1 MNFWWVNHKQ
11 TREHEVR
18 GGYLW
23 SPFRNSDGR
32 FNQTYE
38 NMRFAQ
44 PGDVVFSFAHGQI
57 GAIGRVTESA
67 TVGPKPSEFGVVGD
81 NWSNEGWLVGV
92 DFTAPPRSLRTQ
104 QHAASLAP
112 LLPSIHSPI
121 RSDGKGNQGCYL
133 AGISN
138 ALGLLLLEF
147 LGVEEFEPILV
158 ADVEPNAQIL
168 ADLDELARDSAL
180 KETVRIQLSRARVGQ
195 GFFRREVLL
204 RNGRCKVTG
213 VEEKKLLI
221 ASHIKPWREAS
232 NSERLDGDNGLAL
245 SPHVDA
251 LFDEHLMSFEDDGR
265 ILIHSSL
272 PRDVLERWAI
282 DPSKS
287 VDRFRPGQLRFLE
300 SHRQHFAKKAA

>member
-18 GGYLW
+18 GGYMW
-23 SPFRNSDGR
+23 SPFRNADNR

-44 PGDVVFSFAHGQI
+44 LGDVVFSFANGQI
-57 GAIGRVTESA
+57 GAIGRVTEIA
-67 TVGPKPSEFGVVGD
+67 TASPKPSEFGGVGD

-92 DFTAPPRSLRTQ
+92 DFRPAPKSLRTQ
-104 QHAASLAP
+104 QHATSLAP

-121 RSDGKGNQGCYL
+121 RADGKGNQGCYL

-138 ALGLLLLEF
+138 ALGLLLMEL
-147 LGVEEFEPILV
+147 LGVEEFEPIFV
-158 ADVEPNAQIL
+158 ADVEPNAEVL

-180 KETVRIQLSRARVGQ
+180 RETVRIQLARARVGQ

-204 RNGRCKVTG
+204 RNGCCKVTG

-251 LFDEHLMSFEDDGR
+251 LFDDHLMSFEDNGR
-265 ILIHSSL
+265 ILIHTSL
-272 PRDVLERWAI
+272 PREVLERWSI
-282 DPSKS
+282 DPCKS
-287 VDRFRPGQLRFLE
+287 VEKFRAGQVRFLAN
-300 SHRQHFAKKAA
+300 HRELFAKKAA